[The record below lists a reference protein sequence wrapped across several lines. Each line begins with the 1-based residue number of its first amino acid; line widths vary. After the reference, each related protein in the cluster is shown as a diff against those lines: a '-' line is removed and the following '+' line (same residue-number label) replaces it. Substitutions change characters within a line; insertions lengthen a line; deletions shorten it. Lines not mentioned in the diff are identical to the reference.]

1 MPMWALCPSVEEL
14 FRSLSSTGSS
24 GPVLHSDQWL
34 FFCHS
39 NGFLP
44 KLGISEQECMNTFI
58 KANQMEGFSDC
69 DLNELSLTEFC
80 YCMIL
85 LAIRVGFLVEE
96 EHLILSPLLCSSKI
110 VDAVVALLDVMTN
123 GEVKRGQRFKVSI

>member
-1 MPMWALCPSVEEL
+1 
-14 FRSLSSTGSS
+14 
-24 GPVLHSDQWL
+24 
-34 FFCHS
+34 
-39 NGFLP
+39 
-44 KLGISEQECMNTFI
+44 
-58 KANQMEGFSDC
+58 
-69 DLNELSLTEFC
+69 
-80 YCMIL
+80 MIL